1 MIVFKELRW
10 SNAFSYGPDNR
21 LVLDASPLT
30 QLVGKNGHGKSSIA
44 LILEE
49 ALYNKNSKGLKK
61 GDILNRYTDAKAY
74 TIGLDFSVDEDEY
87 TIETRRGATQTVK
100 LLKNGEDVSC
110 HTSTQTYKLIE
121 QLIGKDHKAFTQIVY
136 LSHAGSL
143 EFLTAPDTARKKF
156 LIELLNLGVYGRA
169 GDLFKQLTSDL
180 SKEVAAAT
188 AKVTTVS
195 EWLKTYRNADTST
208 KPTQNLPDE
217 PYDLVEKVSSL
228 KHTLADIEVTN
239 SKISTNL
246 QIRDKLSKVTPPEVP
261 KLPEA
266 DNSAYISAK
275 ATNEKS
281 LSDALAFKR
290 KMAAL
295 GTLCPTCYQPV
306 DTERTDKLIAEQD
319 AIIAEATEAVADYTA
334 RINEFNKASAAHKAA
349 KAALDSYT
357 KLAAQYNSELESALL
372 DSVELQ
378 NEINELNSEIRNVQN
393 EISRIRQSNK
403 IAETHNAKIDGILS
417 QIESFEKEL
426 TENQAKLSVLV
437 DKHSVLQTL
446 VKAFSTTGL
455 VAYKIENSVKDLE
468 ELTNE
473 YLGELSSGRFSL
485 SFQIS
490 GSDKLNVVINDNGN
504 DIDINALSGGERAR
518 VNVAALLAIRKLMQ
532 TLSKDK
538 LNLLILDETIEN
550 LDAEGKEKLIEVLL
564 SEKALNTILVSHG
577 FSHPL
582 LEKTFV
588 TKTNNIS
595 RIES

>member
-1 MIVFKELRW
+1 
-10 SNAFSYGPDNR
+10 
-21 LVLDASPLT
+21 
-30 QLVGKNGHGKSSIA
+30 
-44 LILEE
+44 
-49 ALYNKNSKGLKK
+49 
-61 GDILNRYTDAKAY
+61 
-74 TIGLDFSVDEDEY
+74 
-87 TIETRRGATQTVK
+87 
-100 LLKNGEDVSC
+100 
-110 HTSTQTYKLIE
+110 
-121 QLIGKDHKAFTQIVY
+121 
-136 LSHAGSL
+136 
-143 EFLTAPDTARKKF
+143 
-156 LIELLNLGVYGRA
+156 
-169 GDLFKQLTSDL
+169 
-180 SKEVAAAT
+180 
-188 AKVTTVS
+188 
-195 EWLKTYRNADTST
+195 
-208 KPTQNLPDE
+208 
-217 PYDLVEKVSSL
+217 
-228 KHTLADIEVTN
+228 
-239 SKISTNL
+239 
-246 QIRDKLSKVTPPEVP
+246 
-261 KLPEA
+261 
-266 DNSAYISAK
+266 
-275 ATNEKS
+275 
-281 LSDALAFKR
+281 
-290 KMAAL
+290 MAAL

-349 KAALDSYT
+349 KTALDSYT
-357 KLAAQYNSELESALL
+357 KLAAQYNPELDSALL